1 MLSIL
6 KGIGYGIVAI
16 LGIGLALGMGAAI
29 AALSSIIGLVVTGGV
44 ALVIIVLVI
53 REILGANE

>member
-53 REILGANE
+53 LEILGANE

>member
-16 LGIGLALGMGAAI
+16 LGIGLDLGMGAAI

-53 REILGANE
+53 LEILGANE

>member
-44 ALVIIVLVI
+44 ALVILVLVI